1 MAEHVFTF
9 EFIRH
14 YPHVRSYIIKKPLK
28 RPVADVISELFTGRK
43 R

>member
-9 EFIRH
+9 ELVRH
-14 YPHVRSYIIKKPLK
+14 YPYVRSYILKKPLK
-28 RPVADVISELFTGRK
+28 RPVTDVISELFTGRN